1 MDISKFLEGGSDS
14 AWYKIPGQED
24 DDKARVEV
32 EPVKPK
38 KKDAIRRSCTSTK
51 LVGKRVTTNF
61 DQVKYQEKLAREM
74 VKGWKNIN
82 NKGVAFEYSSDNA
95 VLLDANWPEFR
106 ELLDAVED
114 GADAADHLRVEAE
127 RGN

>member
-14 AWYKIPGQED
+14 AWYKIPGQDD

-32 EPVKPK
+32 EPVRPK
-38 KKDAIRRSCTSTK
+38 RKDQIRRACTTTK
-51 LVGKRVTTNF
+51 LVGKRVSTNF
-61 DQVKYQEKLAREM
+61 DQAKYQEALAREM
-74 VKGWKNIN
+74 VKGWEEIN
-82 NKGVAFEYSSDNA
+82 NGGVPFEYSEDNA

-106 ELLDAVED
+106 ELLDAVDD